1 MDGIAERLI
10 DVPANIRMKG
20 NHLADG
26 HGFLLAP
33 FPLTFCLRVG
43 SSEAEIHRK
52 SFRWRKSYCRSNP
65 TGVADQL
72 AKFDIGRSR
81 PAKDI

>member
-26 HGFLLAP
+26 HVVLPEQANL
-33 FPLTFCLRVG
+33 
-43 SSEAEIHRK
+43 
-52 SFRWRKSYCRSNP
+52 W
-65 TGVADQL
+65 
-72 AKFDIGRSR
+72 IGRR
-81 PAKDI
+81 VPLVPVIREE